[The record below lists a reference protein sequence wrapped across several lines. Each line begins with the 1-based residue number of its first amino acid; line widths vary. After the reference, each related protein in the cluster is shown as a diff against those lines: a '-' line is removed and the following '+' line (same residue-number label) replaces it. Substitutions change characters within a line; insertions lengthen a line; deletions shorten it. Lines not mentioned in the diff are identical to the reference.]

1 MYELNSKW
9 RSKKKK
15 KNVNLVIFLRV
26 KLILCDNKVSVLSEF
41 PREELNSLVLHFA
54 FLYTTFRVKVRV

>member
-1 MYELNSKW
+1 MNSIV
-9 RSKKKK
+9 SDEAKK
-15 KNVNLVIFLRV
+15 KNVNLVIFVRV
-26 KLILCDNKVSVLSEF
+26 KLILCNNKVSVLSEF

>member
-1 MYELNSKW
+1 MNSIM
-9 RSKKKK
+9 SDEAK
-15 KNVNLVIFLRV
+15 KNVNLVIFVRV

-54 FLYTTFRVKVRV
+54 FPYTTFRVKVRI